1 MKEDHSLAVV
11 NSGTAESLAL
21 QARISAVRMCGTA
34 RAAHIGSALSVI
46 DILSVLYSGS
56 AAISPYAIEDP
67 RRDIIILSKGHA
79 AAGLYA
85 VLANAGYFPL
95 SWLASY
101 CADGSRLGGHVT
113 RGSIPGVELS
123 TGSLGH
129 GLPFGAGIALRRF
142 RLRNPGRVFVVL
154 SDGEC
159 DEGTTWE
166 TALFAAHHELGN
178 LTVLIDR
185 NGIQS
190 LDTTE
195 NTLQLEPL
203 AAKWEAFGWR
213 AATVDGH
220 DHSAIAAAIHEAD
233 HEVFP
238 SVLICSTTKGKGV
251 SFMEDEVLWHYRSPT
266 DEHLDRALFELQG
279 ND

>member
-1 MKEDHSLAVV
+1 MPNRAKTLASKSRV
-11 NSGTAESLAL
+11 
-21 QARISAVRMCGTA
+21 SAVRMC
-34 RAAHIGSALSVI
+34 AAAEASHVASALSVI
-46 DILSVLYSGS
+46 DILSALYSGS
-56 AAISPYAIEDP
+56 AAISPDRTQEP
-67 RRDIIILSKGHA
+67 TRDIVVISKGHA
-79 AAGLYA
+79 AAAVYA
-85 VLANAGYFPL
+85 VLGNAGFFPL
-95 SWLASY
+95 AWLETY
-101 CADGSRLGGHVT
+101 CSDGSLLGGHVT
-113 RGSIPGVELS
+113 HGSVPGVEFS

-129 GLPFGAGIALRRF
+129 GLPVGVGLALGRR
-142 RLRNPGRVFVVL
+142 RQGNPGRVFVVI

-159 DEGTTWE
+159 DEGSTWE
-166 TALFAAHHELGN
+166 AALLGFHHKLGN

-213 AATVDGH
+213 AANVDGH